1 MKKLILIAAIAA
13 SVLLSGCDN
22 PNAARRALEKAGFSD
37 IKAGGYDWFAC
48 GQDDF
53 YSTRFCAINSVGV
66 RVCGTVCSGL
76 IMKGATVRF

>member
-53 YSTRFCAINSVGV
+53 NSVGV